1 MAAETAFLLD
11 LGILAVSALI
21 FSLIFARFKLPIV
34 SAQILAGM
42 TVGPF
47 ALGWVVDQTVIGEI
61 ASVGIVLLLFLLGL
75 ELDPVELRKIAKQV
89 VPLTF
94 VEIGITSAFALAA
107 SYFLGLTLIWSVIFA
122 MAVSISSTAIV
133 GKIILERRMFQAQ
146 ESKFLVGLMIAEDF
160 VAVGFLIVLSTIT
173 SPGAASTSQQ
183 FTRILEIGF
192 GGVGLLVL
200 GYLVARYLA
209 RIAID
214 YLSSYEVDLEEIPFL
229 FALALGVL
237 FAVLAAVLGYSPGIG
252 AFVIGLSIRGK
263 QSRFLTEKL
272 STIKDLFLVLFFV
285 SMGSLIDPFSALG
298 LGIAI
303 ILALAL
309 VVGGKLVGGFAVGN
323 VLSRSQHN
331 PGIRPWSFGT
341 WLVPRGEF
349 SFVIG
354 QFALAIGLISRDIF
368 SLIGLSVLITA
379 LVGPFLQRLVE
390 PKMAESSHLLRP
402 QKDETSEQ

>member
-1 MAAETAFLLD
+1 VAAETAFLLD

-75 ELDPVELRKIAKQV
+75 ELDPVELRKIARQV

-94 VEIGITSAFALAA
+94 VEVGITSAFVLAG
-107 SYFLGLTLIWSVIFA
+107 SYVLGLTLIWSVIFA

-173 SPGAASTSQQ
+173 SPGAASASQQ
-183 FTRILEIGF
+183 LTRIVEIG
-192 GGVGLLVL
+192 L

-214 YLSSYEVDLEEIPFL
+214 YLSSYDVDLEEIPFL

-323 VLSRSQHN
+323 VLSRGQHN

-354 QFALAIGLISRDIF
+354 QFALAIGLISRDI
-368 SLIGLSVLITA
+368 LGLSVLISA

-402 QKDETSEQ
+402 QKDETSDR